1 LIHLTGEEPPIGE
14 RSRERSTLM
23 SRTMILGAVSLLA
36 LMSIDAQAI
45 RKGKTGGG
53 IAYDIQGSG
62 PAVVLITGS
71 NLDRRM
77 WTREAEWLAKQY
89 TVVRYDLRAHGESDT
104 ATREFSHQADLIELL
119 DTLKIQKATLIGLSA
134 GAFIALDAALDIPQR
149 VERIVLAGPGVT
161 GYTGKNP
168 PQFPPEMF
176 AAIQARDYRRVSKIL
191 LTTPVFAAP
200 PESQPLV
207 RQMVTE
213 NERLWTVDRALMKM
227 PPPTLPRL
235 AQVRVPTL
243 VIVGE
248 KDVYQRDHAELLSAR
263 VPRARLVVVP
273 GGGHIVNL
281 TSPKA
286 FEAAVE
292 SFLASR

>member
-1 LIHLTGEEPPIGE
+1 MIHLTGEEPPIGE

-36 LMSIDAQAI
+36 FMSIDAQAV
-45 RKGKTGGG
+45 RKGKTAGG
-53 IAYDIQGSG
+53 IAYDVQGSG

-104 ATREFSHQADLIELL
+104 ATREFSHHADLIELL
-119 DTLKIQKATLIGLSA
+119 ETLKIQKATLIGLSA
-134 GAFIALDAALDIPQR
+134 GAFIALDAALDMPNR
-149 VERIVLAGPGVT
+149 VERMVLAGPGVT
-161 GYTGKNP
+161 GYTGRNP

-176 AAIQARDYRRVSKIL
+176 AAIGARDYRRVSEIL
-191 LTTPVFAAP
+191 LQTPVFAAA
-200 PESQPLV
+200 PEAQPLV

-213 NERLWTVDRALMKM
+213 NERLWTVDRALMKAQ
-227 PPPTLPRL
+227 PPTFARL

-248 KDVYQRDHAELLSAR
+248 KDLYQRDHAELLAAR
-263 VPRARLVVVP
+263 VPGAKLVVVP

-286 FEAAVE
+286 FEAAVR
-292 SFLASR
+292 SFLDSR